1 MGAVAELAQRRKA
14 LKAQLKEATKN
25 LRNEAYACDFL
36 VHGLV
41 FVLVSIVV
49 LEAHLKARRRRRLVK
64 RAQGLRPEGLVWLL
78 QRSTQ
83 QGDQNEQQAGNPDGR
98 EGGRGNGQNTQQARN
113 PDGGEGANSG
123 GQSSGD

>member
-1 MGAVAELAQRRKA
+1 MDAVAELAQRRKA

-49 LEAHLKARRRRRLVK
+49 LEAHLKARRRRRLVT
-64 RAQGLRPEGLVWLL
+64 RAQGLRPEDLVWLL

-98 EGGRGNGQNTQQARN
+98 GGNGQNTQQARN

-123 GQSSGD
+123 GQSSGN